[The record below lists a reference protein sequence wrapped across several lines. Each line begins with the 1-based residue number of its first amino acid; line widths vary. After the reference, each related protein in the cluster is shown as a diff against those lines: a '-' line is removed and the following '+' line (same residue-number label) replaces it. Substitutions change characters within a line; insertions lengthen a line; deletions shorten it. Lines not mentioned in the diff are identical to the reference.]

1 MWKEIKEY
9 EQYLLNF
16 RVVNKPIMPKF
27 DVLAYTDIE
36 YSSVISELLLDF
48 DKFDDEYLTVERF
61 KGD

>member
-1 MWKEIKEY
+1 MWKEIIEY

-16 RVVNKPIMPKF
+16 RVLNKPTMPKF

-36 YSSVISELLLDF
+36 YTSAILELLLDF
-48 DKFDDEYLTVERF
+48 DKFDDEYLMVERF